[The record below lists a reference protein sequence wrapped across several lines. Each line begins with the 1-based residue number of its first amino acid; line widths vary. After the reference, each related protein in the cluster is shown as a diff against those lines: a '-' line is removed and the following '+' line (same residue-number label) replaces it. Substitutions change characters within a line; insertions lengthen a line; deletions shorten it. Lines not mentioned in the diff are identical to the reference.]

1 MAAPSK
7 NSQNRKQFICPSLGD
22 WVKTAYAIQKN
33 TVQGKKD
40 VTVSVSNEERSS
52 VLCKP

>member
-22 WVKTAYAIQKN
+22 WVKTAYAIQK
-33 TVQGKKD
+33 TLQGKKD

-52 VLCKP
+52 VLWKP